1 MFKRF
6 VLALGFVALGV
17 SGLAQAEQK
26 LAPTEFMD
34 QWEQPQLLNSD
45 TKWLIFTD
53 TKDAGSW
60 VKDTLEALEIEDMAT
75 NNWLYVA
82 DVSGMPSL
90 ITRFMAIPKMKN
102 YKFSIALE
110 REGDLTKDWPKQ
122 ESAVNI
128 YQLNALT
135 VEKVHAFKNEGDVAS
150 FLKSIQ

>member
-1 MFKRF
+1 MFKGL
-6 VLALGFVALGV
+6 VLALGFAAISV

-26 LAPTEFMD
+26 LAPVEFMD
-34 QWEQPQLLNSD
+34 QWEQPQLLSAE

-60 VKDTLEALEIEDMAT
+60 VKDTLEALDVEDMST

-90 ITRFMAIPKMKN
+90 ITRFMAIPKMKD

-122 ESAVNI
+122 EDAVNI

-135 VEKVHAFKNEGDVAS
+135 VEKVHTFTNEEDVMS
-150 FLKSIQ
+150 FLKSI